1 MKDASAAAVYGAKA
15 ANGVIIVSTKKGKN
29 GKPMINFSTN
39 WSFSTMGANRDVY
52 DGEGY
57 LKYRR
62 DWYVA
67 GTYGVN
73 PETGAYEE
81 YQADKKKYPAGYYD
95 APTQENRINTVLPL
109 TNGVHIPMR
118 VRTFPTKK
126 YGEPLGLVYREIALP
141 IFSWDKLLI
150 GTIILFVQVSTRITT

>member
-1 MKDASAAAVYGAKA
+1 PDDIAQIDVLKDASAAAVYGAKA

-73 PETGAYEE
+73 PETGAYE
-81 YQADKKKYPAGYYD
+81 
-95 APTQENRINTVLPL
+95 
-109 TNGVHIPMR
+109 
-118 VRTFPTKK
+118 
-126 YGEPLGLVYREIALP
+126 
-141 IFSWDKLLI
+141 
-150 GTIILFVQVSTRITT
+150 

>member
-1 MKDASAAAVYGAKA
+1 
-15 ANGVIIVSTKKGKN
+15 
-29 GKPMINFSTN
+29 
-39 WSFSTMGANRDVY
+39 MGANRDVY

-95 APTQENRINTVLPL
+95 APTQENLNKYGITLDQWRAY
-109 TNGVHIPMR
+109 TNA